1 MFWEGE
7 LVLLNEKYVTMVMCK
22 DITAS
27 LFQHEGQRG
36 VPQAVLPCSV
46 ADHHQGPGKDAE
58 NISYAV
64 HAEHILQ
71 NLHYIYY
78 YTHVKCCISSLQVLR
93 VQMVVP
99 YNLE

>member
-7 LVLLNEKYVTMVMCK
+7 LVLLNEKYVTMVMRK

-46 ADHHQGPGKDAE
+46 ANHHQGPGKDAE
-58 NISYAV
+58 NISTGQPQNNAA
-64 HAEHILQ
+64 HAEHI
-71 NLHYIYY
+71 YIYTIY
-78 YTHVKCCISSLQVLR
+78 ITKFTLYVLLYTCKLLH
-93 VQMVVP
+93 
-99 YNLE
+99 

>member
-7 LVLLNEKYVTMVMCK
+7 LVLLNEKYVTMVMRK

-58 NISYAV
+58 NISTGQPQNNAA
-64 HAEHILQ
+64 HAEHIYILQ

-78 YTHVKCCISSLQVLR
+78 YTHVNCCISSLLVL
-93 VQMVVP
+93 
-99 YNLE
+99 